1 MLLQI
6 TLGAT
11 MIVITTVIQGV
22 FTMYGIERLREHLD
36 HHPSGAL
43 VRSTL
48 KLSIFVM
55 WLFLAT
61 VIEVW
66 AWAMLYLFLGA
77 IQELEKAVYFST
89 VTFTTLG
96 FGDITLDE
104 EWRLL
109 SSFEAANGLLMFGW
123 STALVF
129 VAVQWVYAGRT
140 VAVGPRRSVRGRK

>member
-6 TLGAT
+6 GLGSA
-11 MIVITTVIQGV
+11 MIVTTTLVQGI
-22 FTMYGIERLREHLD
+22 FTMLGVEYMQLRTSRHPARSLFLPTVRL
-36 HHPSGAL
+36 SG
-43 VRSTL
+43 
-48 KLSIFVM
+48 FVL

-61 VIEVW
+61 IIEVW
-66 AWAMLYLFLGA
+66 TWAVLYLWLGA
-77 IQELEKAVYFST
+77 LQSLEKAVYFST

-129 VAVQWVYAGRT
+129 AAVKWTHEYHVQHRNH
-140 VAVGPRRSVRGRK
+140 GPSYH

>member
-1 MLLQI
+1 MIVQVL
-6 TLGAT
+6 LGAV
-11 MIVITTVIQGV
+11 MIVVTTVIQGI
-22 FTMYGIERLREHLD
+22 FTIAGIEMLRWRLSQKLRD
-36 HHPSGAL
+36 SL

-48 KLSIFVM
+48 TLAFVVL

-61 VIEVW
+61 IIEVW
-66 AWAMLYLFLGA
+66 TWALLYLALGA
-77 IQELEKAVYFST
+77 VSSLEQAAYFST

-104 EWRLL
+104 NWRLL

-129 VAVQWVYAGRT
+129 ATVRWVYGPGREIFSRT
-140 VAVGPRRSVRGRK
+140 